1 MKLNYFLLRLLA
13 IAGLFGGASIQAQP
27 SVRQPN
33 ATFPQ
38 VTNLQGQELPE
49 VSVFTAEGKPFSTAK
64 LRGRYTVL
72 VFGCLT

>member
-1 MKLNYFLLRLLA
+1 MKLNFFLSRLLA
-13 IAGLFGGASIQAQP
+13 MAVLFGGASLQAQP

-49 VSVFTAEGKPFSTAK
+49 VSVFTADGKPFSTAE